1 LKKKDMPK
9 FIPIFF
15 TLLIVTLFLQAQNPA
30 PCGSPAY
37 KSEWLKN
44 YQKHPEAFK
53 GLSSAPLYVPMT
65 IHNVGTDQGQGYY
78 SYKGLLDAFCVLNQ
92 DFEPA
97 EITFFMNEDVRYI
110 NNTAFNSHDT
120 VIDGGLFMLQ
130 YDIENTINT
139 YFVSDPA
146 GNCGYNLPWA
156 SIAMNKGC
164 SGPTSHTWAHEVGHN
179 LSLPHPFFGWEGGV
193 SWDNT
198 VPHNYSN
205 AAPTTVLANYTN
217 FKDSLYLD
225 TLIID
230 TVLVELMDRSNCQEA
245 ADGFCDTYP
254 DYISSRWNCNNNGES
269 PTLQTDPNGTTF
281 RSDGTLIM
289 SYSDDICANRFSQEQ
304 MNAMRANLQDEKPN
318 LISTAAPLAQVDV
331 NFNWAP
337 LYPQANETV
346 NPNNVSFEWEAVD
359 HATHYLI
366 QVSRLP
372 SFAVN
377 EVETVVTENRY
388 LATDLTPGVTFF
400 WRIRPFNFYS
410 TCAGFS
416 SFRNFK
422 TGQATNVRSIAERSN
437 DVKIYPVPAKSGQ
450 TVWITWEGE
459 YLSNP
464 LTNYTVVN
472 LLGKKVAEGT
482 VALNKSQSSL
492 LNLPTQLSAGTYIV
506 SISIGDM
513 QIRKKLIISGK

>member
-1 LKKKDMPK
+1 MHKHILVL
-9 FIPIFF
+9 
-15 TLLIVTLFLQAQNPA
+15 TASLFLTLVMQAQKPA
-30 PCGSPAY
+30 PCGTPAY

-44 YQKHPEAFK
+44 FQQNPDAFE
-53 GLSSAPLYVPMT
+53 GLSSATLFVPVT
-65 IHNVGTDQGQGYY
+65 LHNVGTDEGKGYY
-78 SYKGLLDAFCVLNQ
+78 SYKGLLDALCVLNQ

-97 EITFFMNEDVRYI
+97 DISFFMNEDVRYI
-110 NNTAFNSHDT
+110 SNSAFNNHDT

-164 SGPTSHTWAHEVGHN
+164 SGSTSHTWAHEVGHN

-205 AAPTTVLANYTN
+205 AAPATVLANYTS

-230 TVLVELMDRSNCQEA
+230 TVLVELMDRSNCREA

-269 PTLQTDPNGTTF
+269 PTLQTDPNGETF

-289 SYSDDICANRFSQEQ
+289 SYSDDNCANRFSQDQ
-304 MNAMRANLQDEKPN
+304 MNAMRANIIDERPN
-318 LISTAAPLAQVDV
+318 LISTATPLEQVDV
-331 NFNWAP
+331 NYTWAAIVP
-337 LYPQANETV
+337 LENETV
-346 NPNNVSFEWEAVD
+346 NPNNVNFEWEAID

-377 EVETVVTENRY
+377 EVDAITTDNNY
-388 LATDLTPGVTFF
+388 LASDLTPGVNLY

-416 SFRNFK
+416 NFSNFR
-422 TGQATNVRSIAERSN
+422 TGQSTGVINNSDLSN
-437 DVKIYPVPAKSGQ
+437 DVNIYPVPAQPGQ
-450 TVWITWEGE
+450 AIWIAWEE
-459 YLSNP
+459 NVLPSTI
-464 LTNYTVVN
+464 TNYTVTD
-472 LLGKKVAEGT
+472 LLGKQVAEGT
-482 VALNKSQSSL
+482 VSLHSSQHTALD
-492 LNLPTQLSAGTYIV
+492 LPVGLPAGTYLLCLQMDNV
-506 SISIGDM
+506 
-513 QIRKKLIISGK
+513 QVRKKLVVTN